1 MNRTLVIR
9 PEAEAD
15 VDKIRRWYEQQRD
28 GLGAD
33 FLLCFEEA
41 LEKIRR
47 HPELYPLV
55 HRQVRRGFVRRFPY
69 GVFYVVDDDRIAV
82 VGVFHA
88 SRDPRRWQSR
98 G

>member
-1 MNRTLVIR
+1 MKQTLVIR

-15 VDKIRRWYEQQRD
+15 LDEIRRWYDQQRD

-47 HPELYPLV
+47 HAELYPLV
-55 HRQVRRGFVRRFPY
+55 HKYVRRGFVRRFPY
-69 GVFYVVDDDRIAV
+69 GVFYIVDDDQIPI